1 MGAGM
6 EVEAVRG
13 PEAPATSDRREPPAT
28 FGAELRPTLAL
39 ATPIVLAELGWMA
52 MSVVDLIMVG
62 RLGAEAIGAAGIGNV
77 VFFTV
82 TVLGIGILAGL
93 DTFVSQAFGA
103 GRVGECHRWLVQGLY
118 LALGCAPL
126 LMALI
131 FGTVPWLGRWG
142 IDPAVVARAG
152 PYLGVQALSLPM
164 LLVYFALRRY
174 LQAMNLV
181 RVAMATLLIANVLN
195 LVGNWALIHGRL
207 GLPALGLTGSAW
219 ATLISRTAMALILG
233 GYAIWHSAR
242 HGTGLGQTP
251 RAPDCSELRRLIGL
265 GLPAAGQAL
274 LEVGVFGAAAVLAG
288 RLGAIPLAAHE
299 VVLHATCVSFM
310 VPMGLSAAGSVRVG
324 QAIGRGDR
332 PGAARAGWSA
342 LVISTGFMTVSA
354 LLFLLLPQQILGTF
368 TNDRAVLAAG
378 LPLLWAAAL
387 FQIFDGIQVTA
398 IGCLRGQGDTHSPM
412 YVGMAAYWLFG
423 LPLGAVLAFR
433 SGWGVFGIWVG
444 LTTGL
449 IAAGLILLALWARAA
464 DRLRHGPAV

>member
-13 PEAPATSDRREPPAT
+13 PKARVTLERRAEPGL
-28 FGAELRPTLAL
+28 FGAELRPMLAL
-39 ATPIVLAELGWMA
+39 AAPLVLAELGWMA
-52 MSVVDLIMVG
+52 MGVVDLIMVG

-82 TVLGIGILAGL
+82 TVLGIGVLAGL

-103 GRVGECHRWLVQGLY
+103 GRVPECHRWLVQGLY
-118 LALGCAPL
+118 LALGAAPV
-126 LMALI
+126 LMLLI
-131 FGTVPWLGRWG
+131 FATIPWLGRWG
-142 IDPAVVARAG
+142 IDPGVVERAG
-152 PYLGVQALSLPM
+152 PYLAVQALSLPP

-181 RVAMATLLIANVLN
+181 RVAMVTLLVANVLN

-219 ATLISRTAMALILG
+219 ATLVARSAMAAILA
-233 GYAIWHSAR
+233 GYAVWHSAR
-242 HGTGLGQTP
+242 HGTGLAQTDRVP
-251 RAPDCSELRRLIGL
+251 HAGELKRLLAL

-288 RLGAIPLAAHE
+288 RLGANSLAAHE
-299 VVLHATCVSFM
+299 VVLHATCVTFM
-310 VPMGLSAAGSVRVG
+310 VPVGLSAAGSVRVG

-342 LVISTGFMTVSA
+342 LVISTGFMSLAA
-354 LLFLLLPQQILGTF
+354 LTFLSLPRLILGTF
-368 TNDRAVLAAG
+368 TDDARVIATG

-387 FQIFDGIQVTA
+387 FQIFDGLQVTA
-398 IGCLRGQGDTHSPM
+398 IGALRGLGDTHSPM
-412 YVGMAAYWLFG
+412 LVGMAAYWLFG
-423 LPLGAVLAFR
+423 LPLGALLAFG
-433 SGWGVFGIWVG
+433 SGWGVFGLWVG
-444 LTTGL
+444 LTSGL
-449 IAAGLILLALWARAA
+449 IAAGLILVTLWARAA
-464 DRLRHGPAV
+464 ARLRRDPVI